1 MKALRAGL
9 IVLFVQLLLVL
20 SVAGKY
26 LYERHTRPRV
36 WTRAT
41 QYDPNLPLRGRYLAM
56 QLLLDA
62 CDLRRD
68 EAHTI
73 SRPYNKSQSFWQW
86 NVSLTAAHG
95 KLLPIVKPSHRDAT
109 LTLSP
114 GRPCDRATL
123 SSEELLFIPDR
134 AALPFPLKPGQD
146 LWVEVTVPA
155 SGPPRPIQIALS
167 SADGF
172 HPIRFD

>member
-1 MKALRAGL
+1 MKVVRAGL
-9 IVLFVQLLLVL
+9 ILLFVQLLLVL

-36 WTRAT
+36 WARAT

-62 CDLRRD
+62 CDLPRD
-68 EAHTI
+68 EGHTI
-73 SRPYNKSQSFWQW
+73 PHPYNKSQSFWQW
-86 NVSLTAAHG
+86 NVSLTAANG
-95 KLLPIVKPSHRDAT
+95 RLMPIAMPTHSDAT
-109 LTLSP
+109 LTLLP

-134 AALPFPLKPGQD
+134 AALPLPLKPGQG
-146 LWVEVTVPA
+146 LWVEVTLPT
-155 SGPPRPIQIALS
+155 SGPPRPIQIAVS

-172 HPIRFD
+172 HPLKFD

>member
-1 MKALRAGL
+1 MKAVQAGL
-9 IVLFVQLLLVL
+9 ILLFVQLLLVL

-56 QLLLDA
+56 QLVLDA
-62 CDLRRD
+62 CDLPRD
-68 EAHTI
+68 VEHTI
-73 SRPYNKSQSFWQW
+73 PHPYNKRQTFWQW
-86 NVSLTAAHG
+86 NVSLTTVNG
-95 KLLPIVKPSHRDAT
+95 KLMPTVTTSHSDAT
-109 LTLSP
+109 LTLLP

-123 SSEELLFIPDR
+123 SSEEMLFIPDR
-134 AALPFPLKPGQD
+134 ADLPLPLKPGQD
-146 LWVEVTVPA
+146 LWVEVTLPP

-172 HPIRFD
+172 HPLRFD